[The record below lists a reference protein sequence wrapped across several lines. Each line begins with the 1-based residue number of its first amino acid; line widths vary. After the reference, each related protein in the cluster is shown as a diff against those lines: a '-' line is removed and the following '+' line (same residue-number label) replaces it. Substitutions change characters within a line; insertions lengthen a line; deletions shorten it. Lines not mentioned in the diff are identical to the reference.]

1 MNEAAP
7 VNKIVTKIPDKNSY
21 EEEIFEFNIYKEEKE
36 QEAKRVAISKER
48 KKRSRSE
55 DITVGD
61 LHNCDDLE
69 E

>member
-1 MNEAAP
+1 M
-7 VNKIVTKIPDKNSY
+7 TKIPEKNSY

-69 E
+69 G